1 MDKFYLPCLFKPQ
14 NQTITTMNEIIV
26 ITTDQLREI
35 LNECLITYFST
46 IKPEPIS
53 EEPKHL
59 HSLRELASFL
69 KCSLVTAQKIKNSGR
84 IRFRQHGRKC
94 LFITTEVL
102 QDLEIKKW
110 KRK

>member
-1 MDKFYLPCLFKPQ
+1 
-14 NQTITTMNEIIV
+14 MNEIIV
-26 ITTDQLREI
+26 ITTDQFRE
-35 LNECLITYFST
+35 LLMECLTTYFSS
-46 IKPEPIS
+46 IKPEPIV

-59 HSLRELASFL
+59 HSLKELASFL
-69 KCSLVTAQKIKNSGR
+69 KCSIVTAQKIKDSGR

-102 QDLEIKKW
+102 QDLEMKYK